1 MRIAF
6 LEDDRDQADVIR
18 VWVEDAGHEVLW
30 FARGSDLINA
40 IRSDRFDMVLLDWQ
54 VPEMDGYSVLRWIR
68 QNVDSKLPV
77 IFLTQRDAEED
88 VVKALE
94 SGADDYLTKPLSPP
108 VTLARIDAVA
118 RRSGIDVSETP
129 ARQRI
134 GGLEYDT
141 DRESMT
147 LDGERVPLTRRE
159 FSLAVYLLRS
169 LGRIIPREVLLKE
182 IWGLN
187 ARVVTRTLDTHIS
200 RLRKK
205 LHLTEEAGWSL
216 KSIYHHGYRL
226 ERLDGNSE

>member
-1 MRIAF
+1 MHIAF
-6 LEDDRDQADVIR
+6 LEDDHDQAEVVK
-18 VWVEDAGHEVLW
+18 VWIEDAGHDVAW
-30 FARGSDLINA
+30 FDRGSDMINA

-54 VPEMDGYSVLRWIR
+54 VPELDGFSVLRWIR
-68 QNVDSKLPV
+68 QNVDEQLPV

-108 VTLARIDAVA
+108 ITLARIEAVA
-118 RRSGIDVSETP
+118 RRSGIESGAPDTHNT
-129 ARQRI
+129 I
-134 GGLEYDT
+134 GPIEYDT

-147 LDGERVPLTRRE
+147 LNGELVSLTRRE
-159 FSLAVYLLRS
+159 FALAVYLMRN

-187 ARVVTRTLDTHIS
+187 AQVVTRTLDTHIS

-205 LHLTEEAGWSL
+205 LQLNEEAGWSL

-226 ERLDGNSE
+226 ERLDAES

>member
-1 MRIAF
+1 MRIAY
-6 LEDDRDQADVIR
+6 LEDDQDQADVIR
-18 VWVEDAGHEVLW
+18 VWVEDAGHEVSW
-30 FARGSDLINA
+30 FERGSELINA

-68 QNVDSKLPV
+68 QNVDDKLPV

-118 RRSGIDVSETP
+118 RRSGIELTDSP
-129 ARQRI
+129 SHQSI
-134 GGLEYDT
+134 GPIEFNT
-141 DRESMT
+141 DREQM
-147 LDGERVPLTRRE
+147 LLNGERVSLTRRE

-205 LHLTEEAGWSL
+205 LKLTEDAGWSL

-226 ERLDGNSE
+226 ERLDHDAD